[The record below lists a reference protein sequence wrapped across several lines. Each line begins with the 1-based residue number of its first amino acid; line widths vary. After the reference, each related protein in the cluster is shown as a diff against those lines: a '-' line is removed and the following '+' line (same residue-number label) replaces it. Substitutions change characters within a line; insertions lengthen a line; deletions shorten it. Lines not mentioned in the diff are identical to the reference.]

1 MAFHFNWSPLIADTD
16 RVRHMLTSSLNK
28 SPKPPI
34 IVDDIIVNELNLGSN
49 PPSLEILEIG
59 DLAEDRFRG
68 IFKVKYEGDAYL
80 TLRTKV
86 QANPL
91 NTFLSSKPS
100 FASPTPL
107 AAGSGLTIPLQI
119 TLSDIRL
126 SGFVI
131 LVFSKQKGIT
141 LVFRN
146 DPLESLKVSS
156 TFDSIPFVRD
166 YLQRTIEGQLRVL
179 FMEDLPAII
188 HRLSLRVWNEEYQNM
203 SPEKLEAVDAD
214 GKGDERGAVDPFA
227 SPAQGAIDID
237 GQTLGLPFSLDP
249 SGETY
254 ASFSQKNLV
263 RLAALAESQR
273 TLSLFTPNI
282 RDAVYRAWAS
292 VHDRSPDGAMSPLH
306 HKPLATLSR
315 IQSIANVHHA
325 HTTSIGSKSTAA
337 SQSSEAPS
345 HATRPS
351 LASVA
356 SMHTSTSYTLG
367 SGRSRTHGARK
378 KKHRVVNLRRNKDGT
393 AADGVSEADIVTL
406 GSSYDDDS
414 ASRSESV
421 SASGSTGQSG
431 REASTV
437 PTSTML
443 DSSVILGQPVEREGE
458 VTTPM
463 ASPERKKRVE
473 FNQQQAHLDEQHATA
488 GAEQATLRRRPV
500 TPRHQHLVPDTERDD
515 EEATPRQ
522 SMYLPTGEPPPP
534 PKQHKHPRRQALNHP
549 PLPPTSVPPGL
560 PRTSS
565 DLSISD
571 LLPSYPFAE
580 GGASSSSGG
589 ILEQAWMT
597 KMAREIARRVEEERE
612 RAGRERSASSSEKVR
627 LESVTLAAEEAPP
640 AYQS

>member
-91 NTFLSSKPS
+91 NTFLSTKPG
-100 FASPTPL
+100 FASPNPL

-166 YLQRTIEGQLRVL
+166 YLQRTIEDQLRVL

-188 HRLSLRVWNEEYQNM
+188 HRLSLRAWNDEYKEL
-203 SPEKLEAVDAD
+203 PHEKAEGEATSSE
-214 GKGDERGAVDPFA
+214 KGTVDPFA
-227 SPAQGAIDID
+227 SPAQGAIDVE
-237 GQTLGLPFSLDP
+237 GQTFGLPFSLDQ

-273 TLSLFTPNI
+273 TLSLFTPSI
-282 RDAVYRAWAS
+282 RDAVHRAWAS

-306 HKPLATLSR
+306 QRPTLSR
-315 IQSIANVHHA
+315 IQSIANVQHA
-325 HTTSIGSKSTAA
+325 HTTSVGTMSSAA
-337 SQSSEAPS
+337 SQSSEAPT

-351 LASVA
+351 LASFSSV
-356 SMHTSTSYTLG
+356 HTTSYSLG
-367 SGRSRTHGARK
+367 SGRPRTHGARK
-378 KKHRVVNLRRNKDGT
+378 KKHRVVNLRRDKDGT
-393 AADGVSEADIVTL
+393 STGDTMSEGEGMTL
-406 GSSYDDDS
+406 GSSYEDES
-414 ASRSESV
+414 VSRSESI
-421 SASGSTGQSG
+421 SASGSTGQSR

-437 PTSTML
+437 PTSTM
-443 DSSVILGQPVEREGE
+443 DNSGVRSQPAQREGE
-458 VTTPM
+458 VTTPV
-463 ASPERKKRVE
+463 ASPERKKRVD
-473 FNQQQAHLDEQHATA
+473 FHQRHRGADELAA
-488 GAEQATLRRRPV
+488 VGGAESSTIRRRPV
-500 TPRHQHLVPDTERDD
+500 TPRHHSQHLIPEADRED
-515 EEATPRQ
+515 EEPTPRQ
-522 SMYLPTGEPPPP
+522 SMYLPAEQSPQPE
-534 PKQHKHPRRQALNHP
+534 KQRQHPRRQPNQHP
-549 PLPPTSVPPGL
+549 PLPPKAVPPSL

-580 GGASSSSGG
+580 GGVGSSSGG

-597 KMAREIARRVEEERE
+597 KMALEIGLRVEQERE
-612 RAGRERSASSSEKVR
+612 RADRVRVEGSCEKVR
-627 LESVTLAAEEAPP
+627 LESASLAGETPPP
-640 AYQS
+640 AYES